1 MLVGPF
7 HEAQMEKGSRLNRVL
22 EEVIHDFVRNPE
34 TLLWGQSHINSVI
47 NERFIWAAERQ
58 QDEWGT
64 LKEMSRH
71 PQVDPARVLAVLDV
85 AEFRKTHNR
94 LEAGLRLRQEP
105 GDDTPVLE
113 GYLYAT
119 RTEVP
124 LGKARWFSWPLVGEE
139 PLKERVGAALR
150 ALVNTPKNLESA
162 EQWTLDEIFDY
173 RCSFR
178 EQCSAKIAA
187 DELVQKYPD
196 SEPAIL
202 FKANSTVLPDLKLAH
217 LCL

>member
-1 MLVGPF
+1 MSPCFLLKTSLAGAVILLVFLLSGCVRPEVQWPPKSGSHTLVLVGPF

-34 TLLWGQSHINSVI
+34 TLLGGQSHIHSVI
-47 NERFIWAAERQ
+47 NERFIWVAERQ

-94 LEAGLRLRQEP
+94 LEAGLRLHQEP

-124 LGKARWFSWPLVGEE
+124 LGKARWFS
-139 PLKERVGAALR
+139 
-150 ALVNTPKNLESA
+150 
-162 EQWTLDEIFDY
+162 
-173 RCSFR
+173 
-178 EQCSAKIAA
+178 
-187 DELVQKYPD
+187 
-196 SEPAIL
+196 
-202 FKANSTVLPDLKLAH
+202 
-217 LCL
+217 